1 METPQSIA
9 EFFQTHQRGAFLAE
23 ASEALAKVC
32 EAVIDTG
39 NGGTVTIQFSVKHL
53 GGDQLAIDHKI
64 TGRPPH
70 PVYNASIFFYDKKKR
85 GLSRRDP
92 NQGEIPGIPRL
103 EDRREAV

>member
-1 METPQSIA
+1 MESPQSIA

-23 ASEALAKVC
+23 ASEALARVC
-32 EAVIDTG
+32 EAVIETS
-39 NGGTVTIQFSVKHL
+39 NAGTVTIQLSVKHL

-64 TGRPPH
+64 TGKPPH

>member
-1 METPQSIA
+1 MESPQSIA

-32 EAVIDTG
+32 EAVIETS
-39 NGGTVTIQFSVKHL
+39 NGGTVTIQLSVKHL
-53 GGDQLAIDHKI
+53 GGDQLTIDHKI
-64 TGRPPH
+64 TAKPPH
-70 PVYNASIFFYDKKKR
+70 PVYNTSIFFYDKKKR

>member
-1 METPQSIA
+1 MESAQSIA

-39 NGGTVTIQFSVKHL
+39 NSGTVTIQLSVKHL
-53 GGDQLAIDHKI
+53 GVHQLTIDHKI
-64 TGRPPH
+64 TAKPPH

-85 GLSRRDP
+85 GVTRRDP
-92 NQGEIPGIPRL
+92 NQNEIPGITSL